1 MDTSIIR
8 LVCVGYSWI
17 ASPVKLASIKVD
29 GAEWGAALIVGCW
42 VGARVD
48 YYYMKAI
55 HKQGYFCLYPT
66 YMLSIFQVSL
76 VQTCT
81 NAYLRRET
89 MDSPDLRETDIDL
102 HVESDTPDAIYLLSR
117 REPLSKL
124 THSHTHT
131 WSTQL

>member
-29 GAEWGAALIVGCW
+29 GAEWGAALIVGYW
-42 VGARVD
+42 VGAKVE

-81 NAYLRRET
+81 NAYLRTET
-89 MDSPDLRETDIDL
+89 MDSLDLRETDIDL
-102 HVESDTPDAIYLLSR
+102 HVESDTPGRDLSIISQRAIV
-117 REPLSKL
+117 
-124 THSHTHT
+124 
-131 WSTQL
+131 

>member
-29 GAEWGAALIVGCW
+29 GAEWGAVLIVGYWCKMQ
-42 VGARVD
+42 

-55 HKQGYFCLYPT
+55 HTQGYFCVGPT

-89 MDSPDLRETDIDL
+89 MDSLDL
-102 HVESDTPDAIYLLSR
+102 
-117 REPLSKL
+117 
-124 THSHTHT
+124 
-131 WSTQL
+131 